1 MALTTDSLFNS
12 VNLELQNHDQRG
24 SASAVGNG
32 IDNAFIVA
40 PLGGYV
46 TDDAVWGVWVNGVE
60 NTSDTM
66 DYDTGIFTFA
76 SPPDDGDEILFT
88 FNFKSYNDKVV
99 DQAILTAID
108 ALFPWFYS
116 EAIDDTITEADFED
130 NELEI
135 EDCEAVIGFM
145 LNSGS
150 SWART
155 PRKNFEMYKA
165 GGSAFIRFFS
175 GAPTADK
182 MRIHYVTRPLIADLP
197 DRAAYPIISYACYY
211 LLQQKTAARTR
222 GDVAIVTQGTG
233 TLSPRQ
239 MNDAGNAFLL
249 RFQMQ
254 CQTMRQKPWSVF

>member
-40 PLGGYV
+40 PLGGYI
-46 TDDAVWGVWVNGVE
+46 TDDAVWGVWVDGAE
-60 NTSDTM
+60 STDAIM
-66 DYDTGIFTFA
+66 DFDTGICTFPIPPAIA
-76 SPPDDGDEILFT
+76 SSVQFT
-88 FNFKSYNDKVV
+88 FNFKAYNDKVV

-116 EAIDDTITEADFED
+116 EAIDDSIVADDFDD

-135 EDCEAVIGFM
+135 DDCEAVIGFM
-145 LNSGS
+145 MNSGCAWS
-150 SWART
+150 RT

-165 GGSAFIRFFS
+165 GGSAFIRFFD
-175 GAPTADK
+175 GAPTADA
-182 MRIHYVTRPLIADLP
+182 MRLHYVTRPAIADLP
-197 DRAAYPIISYACYY
+197 DRAAAPIISYACYY
-211 LLQQKTAARTR
+211 LMQQKTLARTR

-254 CQTMRQKPWSVF
+254 CQSMRMKPWSVF